1 MTRRWIAVLLLMGLP
16 GCRWERA
23 VTVGDRGGVLGGG
36 FNVSV
41 SREFTR
47 DSLKE
52 LYARASSEDTQTALA
67 DFTCGDPVPP
77 MRYELTL
84 QPEGRSNERL
94 VEVGYAPDLDPPPH
108 VLVDKNRCLTSGIS
122 WVFNELIAEIDTGPP
137 IDYGYVNP
145 STGKPLGA
153 LPLRSE
159 NSKPICRCD
168 LRYSGR
174 EWVAHSEKTAADLR

>member
-1 MTRRWIAVLLLMGLP
+1 MTRPWIPFLLLLSLP

-36 FNVSV
+36 FNMSV

-47 DSLKE
+47 DSLQT
-52 LYARASSEDTQTALA
+52 LYARAISEDTQTALA

-77 MRYELTL
+77 MRYEMTL

-94 VEVGYAPDLDPPPH
+94 VEVGFAPDLYPSNREP
-108 VLVDKNRCLTSGIS
+108 VDKYRCLTSGLS
-122 WVFNELIAEIDTGPP
+122 YVFEELLAEIDTGPP

-145 STGKPLGA
+145 STGQPLGP

-159 NSKPICRCD
+159 NRKPICRCD
-168 LRYSGR
+168 LRDSGR
-174 EWVAHSEKTAADLR
+174 EWVAHSEEAAAKLR